1 MTDRMKILV
10 IGAGAMGSTYGGLL
24 ALQDHH
30 IHMVDTR
37 QEVVDAISKHGLK
50 LEGVCGTHQIAIP
63 VSRTTPKGFDADCAM
78 IWTDTNN
85 TRHAAE
91 EAALALSKNGYAV
104 TFQNGIGNIEILCDV
119 LGQARVVAGSSMC
132 SAASSGPG
140 QAVLTHRGKTSLG
153 EIDGTLSDRA
163 ARLADTL
170 RGASFDVD
178 VRSDILSLVWT
189 KFALNCSINA
199 ITAVTGLRMGELARL
214 PATDL
219 FQDFVMDEIFAV
231 IKANGITLADPDLR
245 ATVKKHTVSK
255 YSRPSMLQAIDAGK
269 RTEIDA
275 LNGQIVERG
284 RALGIP
290 TPYNESLVM
299 LLKGVELKATTARGR
314 TEEDYQRLEAEA
326 ASELLQKSANAKPS

>member
-24 ALQDHH
+24 ALQGHH
-30 IHMVDTR
+30 IQMVDTR

-85 TRHAAE
+85 TRHAAD
-91 EAALALSKNGYAV
+91 EAALALSKDGYAV
-104 TFQNGIGNIEILCDV
+104 TFQNGIGNIETLCEV

-140 QAVLTHRGKTSLG
+140 QAILTHRGKTSLG

-163 ARLADTL
+163 ARLAEAL

-178 VRSDILSLVWT
+178 VRNDILSLVWT

-219 FQDFVMDEIFAV
+219 FQDRVMDEI
-231 IKANGITLADPDLR
+231 LADPDLR

-299 LLKGVELKATTARGR
+299 LLKGVELKATIARGR

-326 ASELLQKSANAKPS
+326 ASELLNKSANAKSS